1 MISERRTM
9 RSLTSAWITLLILTV
24 PAAAS
29 DLEKEK
35 RWREQVEDSIMDG
48 EVVDLVVEGR
58 EIFAIYTEAE
68 DGSDKGMIVVHGTGI
83 HPNWQQVVQPIRVEM
98 AAHGWN
104 TLSIQ
109 MPILHNEAQYEE
121 YVALYPEVPPRL
133 RVAEAFLK
141 DRGIQTLLIVA
152 HSQGATMSSY
162 YLSRHP
168 SDVKGLIA
176 IGMGATQKD
185 SHINSAQSLKK
196 IAIPVL
202 DLYGDDDLPGVLDTV
217 DARKESSAHNAQ
229 YSQQMIKGANHFFDG
244 VDDELVSTVADW
256 AQQF

>member
-1 MISERRTM
+1 M
-9 RSLTSAWITLLILTV
+9 RPLIIAWITLLMLAAPV
-24 PAAAS
+24 AAS
-29 DLEKEK
+29 DLEKEQ

-48 EVVDLVVEGR
+48 EAVDLVVEGR

-133 RVAEAFLK
+133 SAAEAFLK
-141 DRGIQTLLIVA
+141 DRGIQTLLIAA

-196 IAIPVL
+196 ITIPVL

-217 DARKESSAHNAQ
+217 DARTESSAHNAQ
-229 YSQQMIKGANHFFDG
+229 YSQQMIKDANHFFDG
-244 VDDELVSTVADW
+244 MDDELVSAVAGW

>member
-1 MISERRTM
+1 M
-9 RSLTSAWITLLILTV
+9 RPLIIAWITLLVLAAPV
-24 PAAAS
+24 AAS
-29 DLEKEK
+29 DLEKEQ

-48 EVVDLVVEGR
+48 EAVDLVVEGR
-58 EIFAIYTEAE
+58 EIFAIYMEAE

-133 RVAEAFLK
+133 RAAEAFLK
-141 DRGIQTLLIVA
+141 DRGIQTLLIAA

-196 IAIPVL
+196 ITIPVL

-217 DARKESSAHNAQ
+217 DARTENSAHNAQ

-244 VDDELVSTVADW
+244 MEDELVSAVAGW

>member
-1 MISERRTM
+1 MVSRTVV
-9 RSLTSAWITLLILTV
+9 WITLMVLAAPV
-24 PAAAS
+24 AAS
-29 DLEKEK
+29 DLEKEQ
-35 RWREQVEDSIMDG
+35 RWRGQVEDSIMDG
-48 EVVDLVVEGR
+48 EAVDLVVEGR
-58 EIFAIYTEAE
+58 EIFAIYTEAK

-98 AAHGWN
+98 TAHGWN

-121 YVALYPEVPPRL
+121 YVALYPEVLPRL
-133 RVAEAFLK
+133 RAAEAFLK
-141 DRGIQTLLIVA
+141 DRGIQTLLIAA

-185 SHINSAQSLKK
+185 SYINSAQSLKK
-196 IAIPVL
+196 ITIPVL
-202 DLYGDDDLPGVLDTV
+202 DLYGDEDLPGVLGTV
-217 DARKESSAHNAQ
+217 DARAESSVHNAQ
-229 YSQQMIKGANHFFDG
+229 YSQQMIRGANHFFDG
-244 VDDELVSTVADW
+244 MDDELLSAVADW
-256 AQQF
+256 ARQF

>member
-1 MISERRTM
+1 M
-9 RSLTSAWITLLILTV
+9 RPLIIAWITLLMLAV
-24 PAAAS
+24 PVAAS
-29 DLEKEK
+29 DLEKEQ

-48 EVVDLVVEGR
+48 EAVDLVVEGR
-58 EIFAIYTEAE
+58 EIFAIYMEAE

-133 RVAEAFLK
+133 RAAEAFLK
-141 DRGIQTLLIVA
+141 DRGIQTLLIAA

-196 IAIPVL
+196 ITIPVL

-217 DARKESSAHNAQ
+217 DARTESSAHNAQ

-244 VDDELVSTVADW
+244 MDDELVSAVAGW

>member
-1 MISERRTM
+1 M
-9 RSLTSAWITLLILTV
+9 RPLIIAWITLLMLAAPV
-24 PAAAS
+24 AAS
-29 DLEKEK
+29 DLEKEQ

-48 EVVDLVVEGR
+48 EAVDLVVEGR
-58 EIFAIYTEAE
+58 EIFAIYMEAE

-98 AAHGWN
+98 AAHGRN

-133 RVAEAFLK
+133 RAAEAFLK
-141 DRGIQTLLIVA
+141 DRGIQTLLIAA

-196 IAIPVL
+196 ITIPVL

-217 DARKESSAHNAQ
+217 DARTESSAHNAQ
-229 YSQQMIKGANHFFDG
+229 YSQQMIKDANHFFDG
-244 VDDELVSTVADW
+244 MDDELVSAVAGW

>member
-1 MISERRTM
+1 M
-9 RSLTSAWITLLILTV
+9 RPLIIAWITLLMLAAPV
-24 PAAAS
+24 AAS
-29 DLEKEK
+29 DLEKEQ

-48 EVVDLVVEGR
+48 EAVDLVVEGR
-58 EIFAIYTEAE
+58 EIFAIYMEAE

-133 RVAEAFLK
+133 SAAEAFLK
-141 DRGIQTLLIVA
+141 DRGIQTLLIAA

-196 IAIPVL
+196 ITIPVL

-217 DARKESSAHNAQ
+217 DARTESSAHNAQ
-229 YSQQMIKGANHFFDG
+229 YSQQMIKDANHFFDG
-244 VDDELVSTVADW
+244 MDDELVSAVAGW

>member
-1 MISERRTM
+1 M
-9 RSLTSAWITLLILTV
+9 RPLIIAWITLLMLAAPV
-24 PAAAS
+24 AAS
-29 DLEKEK
+29 DLEKEQ

-48 EVVDLVVEGR
+48 EAVDLVVEGR
-58 EIFAIYTEAE
+58 EIFAIYMEAE

-109 MPILHNEAQYEE
+109 MPILHNEAQYDE

-133 RVAEAFLK
+133 RAAEAFLK
-141 DRGIQTLLIVA
+141 DRGIQTLLIAA

-196 IAIPVL
+196 ITIPIL

-217 DARKESSAHNAQ
+217 DARTESSAHNVQ
-229 YSQQMIKGANHFFDG
+229 YSQQMIKDANHFFDG
-244 VDDELVSTVADW
+244 MDDELVSAVASW

>member
-1 MISERRTM
+1 
-9 RSLTSAWITLLILTV
+9 
-24 PAAAS
+24 
-29 DLEKEK
+29 
-35 RWREQVEDSIMDG
+35 MDG
-48 EVVDLVVEGR
+48 EAVDLVVEGR
-58 EIFAIYTEAE
+58 MIFAIYMEAE

-133 RVAEAFLK
+133 RAAEAFLK
-141 DRGIQTLLIVA
+141 DRGIQTLLIAA

-196 IAIPVL
+196 ITIPIL

-217 DARKESSAHNAQ
+217 DARTESSAHNAQ
-229 YSQQMIKGANHFFDG
+229 YSQQMIKDANHFFDG
-244 VDDELVSTVADW
+244 MDDELVSAVASW

>member
-1 MISERRTM
+1 M
-9 RSLTSAWITLLILTV
+9 RPLIIAWITLLMLAV
-24 PAAAS
+24 PVAAS
-29 DLEKEK
+29 DLEKEQ

-48 EVVDLVVEGR
+48 EAVDLVVEGR
-58 EIFAIYTEAE
+58 EIFAIYMEAE

-133 RVAEAFLK
+133 RAAEAFLK
-141 DRGIQTLLIVA
+141 DRGIQTLLIAA

-196 IAIPVL
+196 ITIPVL

-217 DARKESSAHNAQ
+217 DARTESSAHNAQ
-229 YSQQMIKGANHFFDG
+229 YSQQMIKDANHFFDG
-244 VDDELVSTVADW
+244 MDDELVSAVAGW

>member
-1 MISERRTM
+1 M
-9 RSLTSAWITLLILTV
+9 RPLIIAWITLLVLAAPV
-24 PAAAS
+24 AAS
-29 DLEKEK
+29 DLEKEQ

-48 EVVDLVVEGR
+48 EAVDLVVEGR
-58 EIFAIYTEAE
+58 EIFAIYMEAE

-109 MPILHNEAQYEE
+109 MPILHNEAQYDE

-133 RVAEAFLK
+133 RAAEAFLK
-141 DRGIQTLLIVA
+141 DRGIQTLLIAA

-196 IAIPVL
+196 ITIPVL

-217 DARKESSAHNAQ
+217 DARTESSAHNAQ
-229 YSQQMIKGANHFFDG
+229 YSQQMIKDANHFFDG
-244 VDDELVSTVADW
+244 MDDELVSAVAGW

>member
-1 MISERRTM
+1 M
-9 RSLTSAWITLLILTV
+9 RPLIIAWITLLVLAAPV
-24 PAAAS
+24 AAS
-29 DLEKEK
+29 DLEKEQ

-48 EVVDLVVEGR
+48 EAVDLVVEGR
-58 EIFAIYTEAE
+58 EIFAIYMEAE

-133 RVAEAFLK
+133 SAAEAFLK
-141 DRGIQTLLIVA
+141 DRGIQTLLIAA

-196 IAIPVL
+196 ITIPVL

-217 DARKESSAHNAQ
+217 DARTESSAHNVQ
-229 YSQQMIKGANHFFDG
+229 YSQQMIKDANHFFDG
-244 VDDELVSTVADW
+244 MDDELVSAVASW

>member
-1 MISERRTM
+1 M
-9 RSLTSAWITLLILTV
+9 RPLIIAWITLLMLAAPV
-24 PAAAS
+24 AAS
-29 DLEKEK
+29 DLEKEQ

-48 EVVDLVVEGR
+48 EAVDLVVEGR
-58 EIFAIYTEAE
+58 EIFAIYMEAE
-68 DGSDKGMIVVHGTGI
+68 DSSDKGMIVVHGTGI

-121 YVALYPEVPPRL
+121 YVALYPQVPPRL
-133 RVAEAFLK
+133 SAAEAFLK
-141 DRGIQTLLIVA
+141 DRGIQTLLIAA

-196 IAIPVL
+196 ITIPIL

-217 DARKESSAHNAQ
+217 DARTESSAHNVQ
-229 YSQQMIKGANHFFDG
+229 YSQQMIKDANHFFDG
-244 VDDELVSTVADW
+244 MDDELVSAVAGW

>member
-1 MISERRTM
+1 M
-9 RSLTSAWITLLILTV
+9 RPLIIAWITLLVLAAPV
-24 PAAAS
+24 AAS
-29 DLEKEK
+29 DLEKEQ

-48 EVVDLVVEGR
+48 EAVDLVVEGR
-58 EIFAIYTEAE
+58 EIFAIYMEAE

-133 RVAEAFLK
+133 RAAEAFLK
-141 DRGIQTLLIVA
+141 DRGIQTLLIAA

-196 IAIPVL
+196 ITIPIL

-217 DARKESSAHNAQ
+217 DARTESSAHNAQ
-229 YSQQMIKGANHFFDG
+229 YSQQMIKDANHFFDG
-244 VDDELVSTVADW
+244 MDDELVSAVAGW

>member
-1 MISERRTM
+1 MQPLII
-9 RSLTSAWITLLILTV
+9 AWITLLMLAAPV
-24 PAAAS
+24 AAS
-29 DLEKEK
+29 DLEKEQ

-48 EVVDLVVEGR
+48 EAVDLVVEGR
-58 EIFAIYTEAE
+58 EIFAIYMEAE

-133 RVAEAFLK
+133 RAAEAFLK
-141 DRGIQTLLIVA
+141 DRGIQTLLIAA

-196 IAIPVL
+196 ITIPIL

-217 DARKESSAHNAQ
+217 DARTESSAHNVQ
-229 YSQQMIKGANHFFDG
+229 YSQQMIKDANHFFDG
-244 VDDELVSTVADW
+244 MDDELVSAVASW

>member
-1 MISERRTM
+1 M
-9 RSLTSAWITLLILTV
+9 RPLIIAWITLLMLAA

-29 DLEKEK
+29 DLEKEQ

-48 EVVDLVVEGR
+48 EAVDLVVEGR
-58 EIFAIYTEAE
+58 KIFAIYMEAE

-133 RVAEAFLK
+133 RAAEAFLK
-141 DRGIQTLLIVA
+141 DRGIQTLLIAA

-196 IAIPVL
+196 ITIPVL

-217 DARKESSAHNAQ
+217 DARTESSAHNAQ
-229 YSQQMIKGANHFFDG
+229 YSQQMIKDANHFFDG
-244 VDDELVSTVADW
+244 MDDELVSAVAGW

>member
-1 MISERRTM
+1 M
-9 RSLTSAWITLLILTV
+9 RPLIIAWITLLMLAAPV
-24 PAAAS
+24 AAS
-29 DLEKEK
+29 DLEKEQ

-58 EIFAIYTEAE
+58 EIFAIYMEAE

-133 RVAEAFLK
+133 RAAEAFLK
-141 DRGIQTLLIVA
+141 DRGIQTLLIAA

-196 IAIPVL
+196 ITIPVL

-217 DARKESSAHNAQ
+217 DARTESSAHNAQ
-229 YSQQMIKGANHFFDG
+229 YSQQMIKDANHFFDG
-244 VDDELVSTVADW
+244 MDDELVSAVAGW

>member
-1 MISERRTM
+1 M
-9 RSLTSAWITLLILTV
+9 RPLIIAWITLLVLAAPV
-24 PAAAS
+24 AAS
-29 DLEKEK
+29 DLEKEQ

-48 EVVDLVVEGR
+48 EAVDLVVEGR
-58 EIFAIYTEAE
+58 EIFAIYMEAE

-133 RVAEAFLK
+133 RAAEAFLK
-141 DRGIQTLLIVA
+141 DRGIQTLLIAA

-196 IAIPVL
+196 ITIPVL

-217 DARKESSAHNAQ
+217 DARTESSAHNAQ

-244 VDDELVSTVADW
+244 MDDELVSAVAGW

>member
-1 MISERRTM
+1 M
-9 RSLTSAWITLLILTV
+9 RPLIIAWITLLVLAAPV
-24 PAAAS
+24 AAS
-29 DLEKEK
+29 DLEKEQ

-48 EVVDLVVEGR
+48 EAVDLVVEGR
-58 EIFAIYTEAE
+58 EIFAIYMEAE

-133 RVAEAFLK
+133 RAAEAFLK
-141 DRGIQTLLIVA
+141 DRGIQTLLIAA

-196 IAIPVL
+196 ITIPVL

-217 DARKESSAHNAQ
+217 DARTESSAHNVQ
-229 YSQQMIKGANHFFDG
+229 YSQQMIKDANHFFDG
-244 VDDELVSTVADW
+244 MDDELVSAVAGL